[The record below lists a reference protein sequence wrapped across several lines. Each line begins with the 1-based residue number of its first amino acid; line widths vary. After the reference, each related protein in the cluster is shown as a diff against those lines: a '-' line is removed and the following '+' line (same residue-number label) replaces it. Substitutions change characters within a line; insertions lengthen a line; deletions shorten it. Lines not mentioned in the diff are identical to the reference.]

1 MSCIGCTEKTLVD
14 VDNSLTFVEKLNVLS
29 SNKLPLQLACM
40 MILSQSYVPDILVAH
55 AQLLPQVLLKHILR

>member
-14 VDNSLTFVEKLNVLS
+14 VDNFLTLVEKLNVLS
-29 SNKLPLQLACM
+29 CSKLPLQLACM
-40 MILSQSYVPDILVAH
+40 VVLPQSYVPDILVAH